1 MSEKD
6 IQTQIMLAIGK
17 HPKIR
22 LWRNNNGN
30 AIAGARYIRIDKPTT
45 VTLQA
50 GDWIVKHG
58 SRIQYGLCVGSGDL
72 IGMRQQGPVAQF
84 LSVEVK
90 DTKGKLSPEQE
101 NWLRFVRS
109 FGGCG
114 IVARSAEE
122 AVSQIVTA
130 ELGLL

>member
-1 MSEKD
+1 VSEKA
-6 IQTQIMLAIGK
+6 IQTQILLALGK
-17 HPKIR
+17 HPSVR
-22 LWRNNNGN
+22 LFRNNTGNGVT
-30 AIAGARYIRIDKPTT
+30 GSRYIRIDKPTT

-50 GDWIVKHG
+50 GDWVVKNG
-58 SRIQYGLCVGSGDL
+58 RRIQFGLQVGSGDL
-72 IGMRQQGPVAQF
+72 IGARQINSIAQF

-90 DTKGKLSPEQE
+90 DAKGRLTPDQE
-101 NWLRFVRS
+101 NWLQFVRK

-130 ELGLL
+130 ELGL

>member
-6 IQTQIMLAIGK
+6 IQTQILLALGK
-17 HPKIR
+17 HPGVR
-22 LWRNNNGN
+22 LFRNNTGNGVT
-30 AIAGARYIRIDKPTT
+30 GSRYIRIDKPTT

-50 GDWIVKHG
+50 GDWVVRNG
-58 SRIQYGLCVGSGDL
+58 RRIQFGLCVGSGDL
-72 IGMRQQGPVAQF
+72 IGARQVNGMAQF

-90 DTKGKLSPEQE
+90 DKGKLSPEQE
-101 NWLRFVRS
+101 NFLQFVRS

-114 IVARSAEE
+114 VVARSAEE

-130 ELGLL
+130 ELGL

>member
-1 MSEKD
+1 MSEKK
-6 IQTQIMLAIGK
+6 IQTEILLALGK
-17 HPKIR
+17 HPGVR
-22 LWRNNNGN
+22 LFRNNTGN
-30 AIAGARYIRIDKPTT
+30 AVAGARYIRIDKPTT

-58 SRIQYGLCVGSGDL
+58 NRIQFGLCVGSGDL
-72 IGMRQQGPVAQF
+72 IGARQVNGTAQF

-90 DTKGKLSPEQE
+90 DMKGKLTPEQE

-109 FGGCG
+109 FGGCS

-130 ELGLL
+130 ELGL

>member
-6 IQTQIMLAIGK
+6 IQTQILLALGK
-17 HPKIR
+17 HPGVR
-22 LWRNNNGN
+22 LFRNNCGN
-30 AIAGARYIRIDKPTT
+30 AVTGARYIRIDKPTT

-50 GDWIVKHG
+50 GDWIVKNG
-58 SRIQYGLCVGSGDL
+58 RRIQFGLQVGSGDL
-72 IGMRQQGPVAQF
+72 IGMRRLDGVAQF

-90 DTKGKLSPEQE
+90 DTKGKLTAEQE
-101 NWLRFVRS
+101 NWLQFVRS

-122 AVSQIVTA
+122 AVAQVVTA
-130 ELGLL
+130 ELGL